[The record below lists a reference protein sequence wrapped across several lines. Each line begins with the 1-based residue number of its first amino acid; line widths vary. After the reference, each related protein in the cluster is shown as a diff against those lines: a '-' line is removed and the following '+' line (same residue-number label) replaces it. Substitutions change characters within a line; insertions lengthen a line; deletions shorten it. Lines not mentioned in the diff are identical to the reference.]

1 MGIEDI
7 AKRMRHGSDTT
18 QAFLDFQK
26 KRSRAEETLSESL
39 RKAVGSGK
47 EKSGWFGLT
56 TSSSTSE
63 SKPHIGP
70 ESWEGL
76 NGALNIFA
84 HQIDREAEDRE
95 SFAKCVN
102 EEISNV
108 ISRKHQQHKRAH
120 ESLLERHQEFVR
132 RYQQA
137 QSKVSKAKS
146 VWKSKSK
153 EETYER
159 EKYDQMLK
167 QMERFH
173 QDLEKRMSEGL
184 DDQTQEKAAH
194 EQVYLSKEL
203 SNQKKRWTKSCESV
217 DSIVQRIGELQSV
230 AEAARI
236 ALENVV
242 VEVGKG
248 VIRT

>member
-18 QAFLDFQK
+18 QAFLDFLK

-56 TSSSTSE
+56 TSSSQSE

-84 HQIDREAEDRE
+84 HQIDREAGDRE